1 MSEYLI
7 KIINVQRLVL
17 VAVNVCLIT
26 LKISKPRASDQPRP
40 STDHLYDPPTLILDT
55 PLSTLCSLII
65 LLSPPPLLGSSWH
78 KEELRWST
86 LMCLVGA
93 GEGAGQSA
101 N

>member
-26 LKISKPRASDQPRP
+26 LKISKPRASDQPRL

-65 LLSPPPLLGSSWH
+65 LLSPPPSGLKLAQRRVEMVSINVSCGSGGGGRT
-78 KEELRWST
+78 E
-86 LMCLVGA
+86 C
-93 GEGAGQSA
+93 
-101 N
+101 